1 MLYARFVRR
10 PALLRW
16 TLRMHL
22 RLRWTLRMHLRLR
35 GTLRIHLRLGWTLR
49 THLRLRWA
57 LRMDLRLGW
66 TLRMHFRWCANGRLR
81 TGRRLELGSARIH
94 GSIPTL
100 EALVVIDARIGA
112 DGVVARRQRA
122 RPYGSLLRETPCGR
136 LSGCKSFG

>member
-1 MLYARFVRR
+1 MPRSGFKPRRLNGHEVHRRKPSPGTLARLSTNATGPMLRELAFARAIVGPTMLYACFVLR
-10 PALLRW
+10 PALLRG
-16 TLRMHL
+16 TLR
-22 RLRWTLRMHLRLR
+22 THLRLR
-35 GTLRIHLRLGWTLR
+35 GTLR

-100 EALVVIDARIGA
+100 DALVVIDAR
-112 DGVVARRQRA
+112 
-122 RPYGSLLRETPCGR
+122 
-136 LSGCKSFG
+136 